1 MLSHTSSTWAPWY
14 VIPAD
19 RKWFARIAV
28 AGVIAQTLIDL
39 DPTFP
44 TIDDDT
50 RNRAADATLA
60 WARDRFD
67 DLSTP
72 QELAAD
78 VQWRAYDLP

>member
-1 MLSHTSSTWAPWY
+1 MLVREPIDGFVQLLRGNVFSWTW
-14 VIPAD
+14 
-19 RKWFARIAV
+19 R
-28 AGVIAQTLIDL
+28 L
-39 DPTFP
+39 
-44 TIDDDT
+44 DDDT